1 MIEKKN
7 NKVYRDIIVI
17 GKKKIIIDNICTG
30 KDDSSIKAAIDI
42 VLGNNV

>member
-30 KDDSSIKAAIDI
+30 KDDSSIKATIDI

>member
-7 NKVYRDIIVI
+7 NKVYRDIIVV
-17 GKKKIIIDNICTG
+17 GKKKIIIDNIFTG
-30 KDDSSIKAAIDI
+30 KDDFAIKAAIDI